1 MTALDSPGAQALAL
15 KLTIAPSIPKIFES
29 LGAFKLMTRRTAESY
44 RRRLLAKERELLM
57 GITRI
62 ELDGRRADII
72 GAQDL
77 ADQADNCYTKESLFQ
92 QSSNA
97 RNLLIL
103 VRAALRRDDVGDFG
117 LCVECG
123 EPVQRKRLEAVPW
136 ARHCV
141 ACQELQEK
149 GLL

>member
-1 MTALDSPGAQALAL
+1 MP
-15 KLTIAPSIPKIFES
+15 
-29 LGAFKLMTRRTAESY
+29 RRAAESY
-44 RRRLLAKERELLM
+44 RERLLAKERELLS

-62 ELDGRRADII
+62 ELDGRKADII
-72 GAQDL
+72 GAQDM
-77 ADQADNCYTKESLFQ
+77 ADQADSCYTKESLFQ

-97 RNLLIL
+97 RDLLIL
-103 VRAALRRDDVGDFG
+103 VQAALRRDDEGDFG

-123 EPVQRKRLEAVPW
+123 EPVQKKRLEAVPW
-136 ARHCV
+136 ARHCM